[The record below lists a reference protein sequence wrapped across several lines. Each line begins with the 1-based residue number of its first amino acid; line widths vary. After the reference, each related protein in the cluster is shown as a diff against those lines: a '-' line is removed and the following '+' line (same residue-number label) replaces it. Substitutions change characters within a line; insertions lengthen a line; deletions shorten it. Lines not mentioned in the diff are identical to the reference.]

1 MKKIIVF
8 ILSLITG
15 LLYAIDPLGV
25 GVDAKATPVEKAAA
39 KELISYLSKITGQKF
54 KFVPLGQAR
63 FIVGHKFVR
72 DKALGNDGIKISTR
86 KGVTFIGGGTPEG
99 RGNLYAVYEYLEK
112 CGVRFWAPGE
122 ETVPQMAQDKL
133 PAGKLRQLRGD
144 IVKAFGDVLR
154 NRIQLFLGKTAQ
166 YFLGFF

>member
-1 MKKIIVF
+1 MKKLLILFVMLAVSAVF
-8 ILSLITG
+8 
-15 LLYAIDPLGV
+15 AVDPLGV

-86 KGVTFIGGGTPEG
+86 KGVTFIGGGTPSLIGESLGYVRRGG
-99 RGNLYAVYEYLEK
+99 RH
-112 CGVRFWAPGE
+112 CGV
-122 ETVPQMAQDKL
+122 
-133 PAGKLRQLRGD
+133 
-144 IVKAFGDVLR
+144 
-154 NRIQLFLGKTAQ
+154 
-166 YFLGFF
+166 